1 MLTFEESPDY
11 EMPADRNKDNV
22 YKVTVV
28 VSDDGSP
35 KLTDKRQVEVTVTDM
50 EENGE
55 VTLSSVLPKVAIQ
68 QTATLED
75 SDGDVKDTA
84 WQWYRN
90 DDASCPDRPD
100 RGGPSSDKRACRR
113 GQ

>member
-1 MLTFEESPDY
+1 MLTFKEKSPDY

-35 KLTDKRQVEVTVTDM
+35 KLTDKRQVEVTVTDV

-55 VTLSSVLPKVAIQ
+55 VTLSSVHPRLLSSRRRPWRTP
-68 QTATLED
+68 TAM
-75 SDGDVKDTA
+75 
-84 WQWYRN
+84 
-90 DDASCPDRPD
+90 
-100 RGGPSSDKRACRR
+100 
-113 GQ
+113 